1 MDEGAEELAV
11 DMRGERVHV
20 DTFGREKLARIFGA
34 VDARRLNFDLLEA
47 DGGEL
52 AAIVVFFECA
62 GHAADPQEDALA
74 DLWRDFASGHHVS
87 DTAKRPPGL
96 STRKASRSTRSLAA
110 ERLITQFEMMT
121 STVLSGSGMF
131 SIWPFKN
138 STFSTPALR
147 LFSLARA
154 SIPSVN
160 IETVGL
166 ACGSDAS
173 GREQDVD
180 PAARAEV
187 EDGLARVELGKGR
200 RIAAAERRLHRI
212 LGQQLGLRGVV
223 QVVRDRIAAGR
234 RRGRRAT
241 AGVAPSLL
249 NEQCRRSVF
258 FLHDLCDVF
267 GASFGLLQLD
277 VSIAGLHALRTRL
290 LPWSLR
296 QGNIEI

>member
-52 AAIVVFFECA
+52 AAIVVFFERA

-74 DLWRDFASGHHVS
+74 DLWRDFASGHHV
-87 DTAKRPPGL
+87 RY
-96 STRKASRSTRSLAA
+96 RKAAA
-110 ERLITQFEMMT
+110 GLEHAKGFPQHA
-121 STVLSGSGMF
+121 VLSGREIDHAVRDDDVYGIVWKRDVF
-131 SIWPFKN
+131 DL
-138 STFSTPALR
+138 ALQE
-147 LFSLARA
+147 LHVLHPSLAF
-154 SIPSVN
+154 IFVGEGQHPVGN

-267 GASFGLLQLD
+267 GAS
-277 VSIAGLHALRTRL
+277 I
-290 LPWSLR
+290 WSSPA
-296 QGNIEI
+296 